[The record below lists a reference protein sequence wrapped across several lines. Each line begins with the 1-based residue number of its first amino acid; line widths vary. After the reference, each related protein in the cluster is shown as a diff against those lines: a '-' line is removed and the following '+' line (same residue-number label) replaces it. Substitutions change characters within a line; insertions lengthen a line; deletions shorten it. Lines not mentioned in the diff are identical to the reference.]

1 MMTTFNPLKQLILAR
16 LREFTREPA
25 AVFWVYGFPLIMIL
39 ALGIAFRSEP
49 IEVVHVG
56 VEEGESATTLLGSL
70 EESERFNA
78 VVVSATDAVGL
89 LRTSKIE
96 VLVRGV
102 SEESTGE
109 LVMEYQFDPSRPG
122 SLLARNAVDDYMQRA
137 AGRKDVL
144 EIRDIEVR
152 EAGSRYVDFL
162 VPGLIGMSLM
172 GGGMWGV

>member
-1 MMTTFNPLKQLILAR
+1 MTTFNPLKQLILAR

-49 IEVVHVG
+49 IEMVHVG
-56 VEEGESATTLLGSL
+56 VEEGESAPTLLGSL

-78 VVVSATDAVGL
+78 VVVSATDAAGL

-152 EAGSRYVDFL
+152 EAGSR
-162 VPGLIGMSLM
+162 
-172 GGGMWGV
+172 